1 MTTFLSILF
10 VLLAINVLLLFFSA
24 GSAKDS
30 AKKPFQGIAKS
41 SDINLFQGQYSE
53 TEYKEAV

>member
-10 VLLAINVLLLFFSA
+10 VLLAINVLFLFFSV
-24 GSAKDS
+24 GPKDS
-30 AKKPFQGIAKS
+30 SKKPFQDVAKS
-41 SDINLFQGQYSE
+41 SDIKLFQGQYSE